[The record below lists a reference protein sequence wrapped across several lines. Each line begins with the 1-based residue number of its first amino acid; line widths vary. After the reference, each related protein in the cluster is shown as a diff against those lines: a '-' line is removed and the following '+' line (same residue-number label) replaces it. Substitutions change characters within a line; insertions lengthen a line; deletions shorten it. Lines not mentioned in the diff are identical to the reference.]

1 MFDNIGKKLKG
12 LALFLCWGGIILS
25 IILGLLIFGV
35 GNIYGVLTMVLG
47 PLSSWISSWIIYA
60 IGEIAENTQIKRND
74 REISEKKR
82 NDRDISEKKRIESV
96 FKSYSSNQAST
107 IRKCCPF
114 CGETVTSKICSMCG
128 KENNLFT

>member
-1 MFDNIGKKLKG
+1 MFDNIGEKLKR
-12 LALFLCWGGIILS
+12 LALFSCWGGIISS
-25 IILGLLIFGV
+25 IILGLLFFGV
-35 GNIYGVLTMVLG
+35 GIIYGVLTIVLG
-47 PLSSWISSWIIYA
+47 SLSSWISSWIIYA

-82 NDRDISEKKRIESV
+82 IESV
-96 FKSYSSNQAST
+96 FKSHSNNRAST
-107 IRKCCPF
+107 IRKCCPY